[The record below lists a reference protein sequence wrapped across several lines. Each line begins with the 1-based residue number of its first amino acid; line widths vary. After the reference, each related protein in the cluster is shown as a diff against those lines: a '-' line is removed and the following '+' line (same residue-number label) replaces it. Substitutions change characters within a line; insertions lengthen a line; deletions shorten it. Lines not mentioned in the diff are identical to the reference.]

1 VTVFVRREPVVNRQ
15 KGIIASRLIVHAAS
29 AREAVDA
36 LAGMADIWPSTRHVT
51 VNIQGAEPDAAL
63 LGWHPPENALLEFP
77 APLFATPAGQALA
90 AQLDAAGTALCLADY
105 APDMTLPAAPKFH
118 FALADARMH
127 PQMAHAPATPLA
139 TGLADHEAFAEAID
153 GGYAGAAGWFFLH
166 GLPAMANKLT
176 PGHAQIIHILNLVR
190 QNAEIGE
197 IETALKQDITIS
209 FKLLRYINSAGFGL
223 ATKIQSFRHA
233 VTLIGYDKLNRW
245 LSLLL
250 VTASRDPAA
259 PALMQTAIVRGR
271 FMERVAAETVG
282 KAELDNLFI
291 AGSFSLLDV
300 LLGTKIDAVIREM
313 NLPAA
318 IGDALLNR
326 AGPYAPWLEL
336 ALACER
342 DDMAAIA
349 LHAEALG
356 LLPATINR
364 AQVEALAFADSLQLD

>member
-1 VTVFVRREPVVNRQ
+1 
-15 KGIIASRLIVHAAS
+15 
-29 AREAVDA
+29 
-36 LAGMADIWPSTRHVT
+36 
-51 VNIQGAEPDAAL
+51 
-63 LGWHPPENALLEFP
+63 
-77 APLFATPAGQALA
+77 
-90 AQLDAAGTALCLADY
+90 
-105 APDMTLPAAPKFH
+105 
-118 FALADARMH
+118 
-127 PQMAHAPATPLA
+127 
-139 TGLADHEAFAEAID
+139 
-153 GGYAGAAGWFFLH
+153 
-166 GLPAMANKLT
+166 
-176 PGHAQIIHILNLVR
+176 
-190 QNAEIGE
+190 
-197 IETALKQDITIS
+197 
-209 FKLLRYINSAGFGL
+209 
-223 ATKIQSFRHA
+223 
-233 VTLIGYDKLNRW
+233 
-245 LSLLL
+245 
-250 VTASRDPAA
+250 
-259 PALMQTAIVRGR
+259 MQTAIVRGR